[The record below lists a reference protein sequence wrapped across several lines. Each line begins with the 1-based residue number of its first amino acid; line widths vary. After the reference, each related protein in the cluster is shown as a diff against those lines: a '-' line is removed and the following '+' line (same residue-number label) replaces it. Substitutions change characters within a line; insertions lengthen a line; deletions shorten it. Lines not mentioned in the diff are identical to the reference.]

1 MPTSRPRHTITETDS
16 VARALDDAA
25 RRWPT
30 DATARG
36 RLLLR
41 LLEEGHRVIR
51 AEGEAERA
59 RRQEAVRR
67 TRGAL
72 TGVYPRGY
80 LSELRGDWPT

>member
-1 MPTSRPRHTITETDS
+1 
-16 VARALDDAA
+16 
-25 RRWPT
+25 
-30 DATARG
+30 
-36 RLLLR
+36 LR